1 MGGRLL
7 RHWLS
12 FPLIDLTE
20 IHRRQSVV
28 TGEEML
34 FDSELPSDLSEL
46 LDRWRTYAAQ
56 VDSE

>member
-1 MGGRLL
+1 M
-7 RHWLS
+7 
-12 FPLIDLTE
+12 
-20 IHRRQSVV
+20 